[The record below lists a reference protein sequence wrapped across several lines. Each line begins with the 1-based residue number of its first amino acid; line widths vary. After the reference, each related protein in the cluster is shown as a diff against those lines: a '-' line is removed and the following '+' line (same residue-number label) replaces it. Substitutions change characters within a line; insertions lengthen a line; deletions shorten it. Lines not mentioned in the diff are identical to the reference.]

1 MPVTPSL
8 LERLVAALPTRLPN
22 AAWRRGEDGR
32 SLVFPAASEDFG
44 DLVVSG
50 DPHAPELVVDF
61 GRFTH
66 GHFDCHEDGLSA
78 DARDGIIVARVLD
91 CLDDVFADRLEFY
104 GSHAGFGGSRP
115 RGTQGRL
122 SKFLI
127 GDQAFVWSGRR
138 DAADG

>member
-66 GHFDCHEDGLSA
+66 GHFDCHEDGLSV

>member
-1 MPVTPSL
+1 MI
-8 LERLVAALPTRLPN
+8 LERLIAALPNRLPE
-22 AAWRRGEDGR
+22 AGWHRSEDGDAI
-32 SLVFPAASEDFG
+32 VFPAVSADFG
-44 DLVVSG
+44 DIVVREH
-50 DPHAPELVVDF
+50 PHDAELVVDF

-78 DARDGIIVARVLD
+78 DARDEIIVARVLD
-91 CLDDVFADRLEFY
+91 CLDDVFADRMEFY

-138 DAADG
+138 NAADG